1 MLDSFELAGRILLVL
16 PVPTESGAVE
26 KSFRN
31 LPNVK
36 IAYAGGLG
44 TYDVL
49 LADRVLFTAAAIDGL
64 TQAAQPRPEAQ
75 DDEGGAEETPT
86 KWKAE
91 EVAE

>member
-1 MLDSFELAGRILLVL
+1 LDSLELAGRILLVL
-16 PVPTESGAVE
+16 PVPTGSGAIE

-36 IAYAGGLG
+36 IAYARGLG

-49 LADRVLFTAAAIDGL
+49 LADHILFTAAAMDGL
-64 TQAAQPRPEAQ
+64 TQPARPGPETQ
-75 DDEGGAEETPT
+75 ETPAT
-86 KWKAE
+86 KPEKVE

>member
-1 MLDSFELAGRILLVL
+1 ML

-36 IAYAGGLG
+36 IAYARGLG

-64 TQAAQPRPEAQ
+64 TQAAQPGPETQ
-75 DDEGGAEETPT
+75 ETIGEKPE
-86 KWKAE
+86 KAE